1 MAQKELGSRVLGCG
15 HRIMAITSAFQ
26 ADDAGSIPAARSR
39 RADMAQLVERTL
51 GKGEV
56 PSSTL
61 GISTTSLLPPISLC
75 SNSSIQ
81 QFRRF
86 VWLMW

>member
-1 MAQKELGSRVLGCG
+1 MGKLISSILKRAVSLVLQKELGSRVSGCG
-15 HRIMAITSAFQ
+15 HRIRAITSAFQ

-56 PSSTL
+56 GGSN
-61 GISTTSLLPPISLC
+61 PPISTSLP
-75 SNSSIQ
+75 NSSLLIK
-81 QFRRF
+81 
-86 VWLMW
+86 

>member
-1 MAQKELGSRVLGCG
+1 
-15 HRIMAITSAFQ
+15 MAITSAFQ

-61 GISTTSLLPPISLC
+61 GISTTSLLLPGFSSVI
-75 SNSSIQ
+75 SIQ
-81 QFRRF
+81 R
-86 VWLMW
+86 VGHVAWLMW

>member
-1 MAQKELGSRVLGCG
+1 
-15 HRIMAITSAFQ
+15 MAITSAFQ

-39 RADMAQLVERTL
+39 CADMAQLVERTL

-61 GISTTSLLPPISLC
+61 GISTTSSSPSLILPVQK
-75 SNSSIQ
+75 IQ
-81 QFRRF
+81 QHRLCL
-86 VWLMW
+86 VDVVISPI

>member
-1 MAQKELGSRVLGCG
+1 
-15 HRIMAITSAFQ
+15 MAITSAFQ

-39 RADMAQLVERTL
+39 CADMAQLVERTL

-61 GISTTSLLPPISLC
+61 GISTTFKISLPASFLC
-75 SNSSIQ
+75 TLNSKKFNNSGDA
-81 QFRRF
+81 
-86 VWLMW
+86 WLMW

>member
-1 MAQKELGSRVLGCG
+1 
-15 HRIMAITSAFQ
+15 MAITSAFQ

-39 RADMAQLVERTL
+39 CADMAQLVERTL

-61 GISTTSLLPPISLC
+61 GISTTLFKVGLEVRQKELKEFAWR
-75 SNSSIQ
+75 Q
-81 QFRRF
+81 
-86 VWLMW
+86 

>member
-1 MAQKELGSRVLGCG
+1 
-15 HRIMAITSAFQ
+15 MAITSAFQ

-61 GISTTSLLPPISLC
+61 GISTTSFLLPC
-75 SNSSIQ
+75 FSSVMFIQ
-81 QFRRF
+81 QVGHVAVDVVISPIYPCLRGTID
-86 VWLMW
+86 V